1 MRCQGVLGRV
11 VSVETVETFLV
22 LEWVVYESN
31 LQGKSW
37 SSRTAQVVAP
47 AAAASWCV
55 AGWAG

>member
-1 MRCQGVLGRV
+1 MGRA
-11 VSVETVETFLV
+11 VSVETVEIFLA
-22 LEWVVYESN
+22 LEWVMDESN

-47 AAAASWCV
+47 EVVASWYA

>member
-1 MRCQGVLGRV
+1 M

-22 LEWVVYESN
+22 LELVVYESN

-47 AAAASWCV
+47 GAAASWCV